1 MNENEATDYVTTLTA
16 VVAEK
21 PLPVEELLRV
31 GERRARQRRIGV
43 AAASLV
49 LVAAAAAVVP
59 GAMSLF
65 NNAGSGQVAGQP
77 TTPPA
82 PTPSG
87 ASSPGPI
94 VGIGVPELEGVW
106 AVEALIGDDGTSL
119 LTDEA
124 TALDASQRRI
134 GFDNSEISAQVQCS
148 SFQGTYERRG
158 EDGIRIEG
166 GESEGPP
173 YGTDC
178 SGEPP
183 LRERLLAVR
192 HISAA
197 NGHVYLHAENWMIIV
212 DLMPF
217 CSSEREASEGL
228 PVCDSGGPTSTSE
241 EGPEKSPVTPSP
253 SP

>member
-1 MNENEATDYVTTLTA
+1 MNENEATHYVTTLTA
-16 VVAEK
+16 AVAEM
-21 PLPVEELLRV
+21 PLPLEELLRV
-31 GERRARQRRIGV
+31 GERRARQRRIG
-43 AAASLV
+43 AAAGSLA
-49 LVAAAAAVVP
+49 LVAAVAAVVP

-65 NNAGSGQVAGQP
+65 DNAGSVQVAGQP

-87 ASSPGPI
+87 SSSPGPI
-94 VGIGVPELEGVW
+94 VGVGVPELEGVW

-124 TALDASQRRI
+124 TGLDASQRQI
-134 GFDNSEISAQVQCS
+134 GFENSEISAQVQCS
-148 SFQGTYERRG
+148 SFQGTYERTG

-166 GESEGPP
+166 GELKGAP
-173 YGTDC
+173 YSAGC
-178 SGEPP
+178 GGEPP

-217 CSSEREASEGL
+217 CSPEREAAEGF